1 MLNTY
6 WLFVLILLINSV
18 CLVIYPEVWKET
30 KTIFFVVTG
39 YFKVPLENIGCN
51 ALIFFCITGFMVLV
65 YNYLFMT
72 LIYLYIWSRNAVNM
86 SVYIFM
92 VYSGILFLVSY
103 IFICFYHS
111 HFSSQIKTGV
121 YFLIL
126 ALSLWMYFFPK
137 NCSIHL
143 YSKSNSIFTNIISVH
158 CYNYY

>member
-1 MLNTY
+1 
-6 WLFVLILLINSV
+6 
-18 CLVIYPEVWKET
+18 
-30 KTIFFVVTG
+30 
-39 YFKVPLENIGCN
+39 
-51 ALIFFCITGFMVLV
+51 
-65 YNYLFMT
+65 
-72 LIYLYIWSRNAVNM
+72 M

-126 ALSLWMYFFPK
+126 ALSLCMYFFPK

-143 YSKSNSIFTNIISVH
+143 YSKKNSIFTNIISVH
-158 CYNYY
+158 CYNYYQCILSINSLKTLCQDSPWNEEKLRLEIPWRNHVHRKYTAVCKKYVREEAKISELGEGGKAKSHTH